1 MAKRKR
7 EWLIRALAVL
17 AMIVGAIGIRPGL
30 ATAATTRMNAAIE
43 TEQAV
48 AQIAA
53 AETAA
58 AKAQNPYRWGTL
70 SSLGRT
76 SRTTILRTGRSR
88 SSGGCWT

>member
-17 AMIVGAIGIRPGL
+17 AMIVGALGIRPGL

-48 AQIAA
+48 AQITAT
-53 AETAA
+53 ETTQ
-58 AKAQNPYRWGTL
+58 AKAQNPYADVQVGDVIEF
-70 SSLGRT
+70 GAYE
-76 SRTTILRTGRSR
+76 
-88 SSGGCWT
+88 